1 MPSMRNLWERQRVA
15 KNLGLNITK
24 KTMMGSTKY
33 KTVKELNNN
42 IRQRRLAKCRATINK
57 MNK

>member
-1 MPSMRNLWERQRVA
+1 MRNLWERQRVA

-33 KTVKELNNN
+33 KSVKELNNN
-42 IRQRRLAKCRATINK
+42 IRQRRLAKCRAAINK